1 MFKRLLSLCLATI
14 LCSSMLSITA
24 VAEET
29 KIEKHNHMYEFPF
42 KCEFWIERPNNL
54 GSYFK
59 ELDMSCGVDI
69 DEYGK
74 ITYTYYSMEDFQ
86 FNEAIEKAYSNLIS
100 IPVSYDLPE
109 WYDYKY
115 YGQQYFWVTATEF
128 DTNKIISD
136 KKQIGFESTGRNSYL
151 GISHREYYTTDNITP
166 KNNIDEYLY
175 NTKFNAKYY
184 NDGIVLKLTN
194 YNTQYSVYTEYSNGY
209 STYYNETHNSGINI
223 AKDDIIA
230 KATISP
236 VSRIFKDEQGDM
248 FIKNGEEKNYF
259 MDDVSVTINGHKV
272 SRTIGTVKA
281 KYNVAASIEG
291 DVNCDGE
298 VNITDVVLLQK
309 WLLAVPDTH
318 LENWQ
323 AVDLCKDNRLDVFDL
338 CLLKR
343 KLIEQ
348 HNN

>member
-1 MFKRLLSLCLATI
+1 MFKRLLSLGLATI
-14 LCSSMLSITA
+14 LCSSISFITA

-29 KIEKHNHMYEFPF
+29 EIEKHNHMYEFPF

-100 IPVSYDLPE
+100 IPISYDLPE
-109 WYDYKY
+109 WYDCKY
-115 YGQQYFWVTATEF
+115 NNQQYFWTTAKEF
-128 DTNKIISD
+128 ETGNIISD
-136 KKQIGFESTGRNSYL
+136 KKQIGYKSTGSNSYL
-151 GISHREYYTTDNITP
+151 GISHEELFYSDNITP
-166 KNNIDEYLY
+166 NNYTDHQLY
-175 NTKFNAKYY
+175 NTIFNAKYY
-184 NDGIVLKLTN
+184 NDCIVLKLTN
-194 YNTQYSVYTEYSNGY
+194 YY
-209 STYYNETHNSGINI
+209 TYYSYEHRNGINI

-230 KATISP
+230 QATISP
-236 VSRIFKDEQGDM
+236 VSRIFKDEQGYM
-248 FIKNGEEKNYF
+248 FIKDGEEKNYF
-259 MDDVSVTINGHKV
+259 MDDVSVTINDHKV
-272 SRTIGTVKA
+272 SRTIGNTEVSH
-281 KYNVAASIEG
+281 NMVASIEG

-298 VNITDVVLLQK
+298 VTVTDLVLLKK

-323 AVDLCKDNRLDVFDL
+323 AADLCKDNKLDVFDL
-338 CLLKR
+338 CILKR
-343 KLIEQ
+343 KIIEQ
-348 HNN
+348 HTN

>member
-1 MFKRLLSLCLATI
+1 MFKRLLSLGLATI

-42 KCEFWIERPNNL
+42 KCEFWIDRPNNL

-86 FNEAIEKAYSNLIS
+86 FNDKHERAYSNYIA
-100 IPVSYDLPE
+100 IPVSYNLPY
-109 WYDYKY
+109 WYDYY
-115 YGQQYFWVTATEF
+115 EYFWQN
-128 DTNKIISD
+128 TNKLVEYDVQKYIYDIDYAQSSYF
-136 KKQIGFESTGRNSYL
+136 GVYHNSY
-151 GISHREYYTTDNITP
+151 YNYDN
-166 KNNIDEYLY
+166 NNE
-175 NTKFNAKYY
+175 N
-184 NDGIVLKLTN
+184 
-194 YNTQYSVYTEYSNGY
+194 NTQYVRLST
-209 STYYNETHNSGINI
+209 TYYDKLLYIRLTKDSSGSVLNI
-223 AKDDIIA
+223 RNDDIIA

-248 FIKNGEEKNYF
+248 FIKDGEEKNYF
-259 MDDVSVTINGHKV
+259 MDEVSVTINGHKI

-281 KYNVAASIEG
+281 KYNIATPIEG

-323 AVDLCKDNRLDVFDL
+323 AVDLCKDDRLDVFDL

>member
-1 MFKRLLSLCLATI
+1 MFKRLLSLSLATI

-42 KCEFWIERPNNL
+42 KCEFWIDRPNNL

-86 FNEAIEKAYSNLIS
+86 FNERYERAYSDYIA
-100 IPVSYDLPE
+100 IPVSYDLPY
-109 WYDYKY
+109 WYDCNKYFWDSTSELTEYDVQKYIYNINYEQSSYFGVYHNSYYNYDNDNDDRNTAQYIKLSTKY
-115 YGQQYFWVTATEF
+115 Y
-128 DTNKIISD
+128 D
-136 KKQIGFESTGRNSYL
+136 KLLYVRLTKDSSGSIL
-151 GISHREYYTTDNITP
+151 NI
-166 KNNIDEYLY
+166 
-175 NTKFNAKYY
+175 
-184 NDGIVLKLTN
+184 
-194 YNTQYSVYTEYSNGY
+194 
-209 STYYNETHNSGINI
+209 HN
-223 AKDDIIA
+223 DDIIA

-248 FIKNGEEKNYF
+248 FIRDGEEKNYF
-259 MDDVSVTINGHKV
+259 MDDVSVTINGHKI
-272 SRTIGTVKA
+272 SKTIGTVEV
-281 KYNVAASIEG
+281 KYNIIAPIEG

-309 WLLAVPDTH
+309 WLLAVPNTH

>member
-1 MFKRLLSLCLATI
+1 MFKRLLSLSLATI

-74 ITYTYYSMEDFQ
+74 ITYTYYSMEDFK
-86 FNEAIEKAYSNLIS
+86 FNEPYERAYSNYVA
-100 IPVSYDLPE
+100 IPVSYDLPY
-109 WYDYKY
+109 WYDCN
-115 YGQQYFWVTATEF
+115 QYFW
-128 DTNKIISD
+128 
-136 KKQIGFESTGRNSYL
+136 
-151 GISHREYYTTDNITP
+151 
-166 KNNIDEYLY
+166 NN
-175 NTKFNAKYY
+175 TS
-184 NDGIVLKLTN
+184 KLTKYGVQN
-194 YNTQYSVYTEYSNGY
+194 YIYNISYEQSSYFGVYHNKHYVYDNNESNTQHIDL
-209 STYYNETHNSGINI
+209 STTYCDKLLYIDLSKSSSGNVLSIHN
-223 AKDDIIA
+223 DDIIA

-248 FIKNGEEKNYF
+248 FIRDGEEKNYF
-259 MDDVSVTINGHKV
+259 MDDVSVTINGHKI
-272 SRTIGTVKA
+272 SKTIGTVKA
-281 KYNVAASIEG
+281 KYNIAASIEG

-323 AVDLCKDNRLDVFDL
+323 AIDLCKDNRLDVFDL

>member
-1 MFKRLLSLCLATI
+1 MFKRLLSLGLATI

-24 VAEET
+24 VAEKT

-86 FNEAIEKAYSNLIS
+86 FNEAIERAYSNLIS

-109 WYDYKY
+109 WYDCKY
-115 YGQQYFWVTATEF
+115 YDQQYFWVTATEF
-128 DTNKIISD
+128 ETNRIISD
-136 KKQIGFESTGRNSYL
+136 KKQIGYASTGSNSYL
-151 GISHREYYTTDNITP
+151 GISHDSSFTEDDINPNNHVDN
-166 KNNIDEYLY
+166 EFY
-175 NTKFNAKYY
+175 NVAFNTKYY
-184 NDGIVLKLTN
+184 NDSTILKLINDNTN
-194 YNTQYSVYTEYSNGY
+194 YSVYTEYFDGY
-209 STYYNETHNSGINI
+209 HTQYNHTYNKGINI

-230 KATISP
+230 KTTISP

-248 FIKNGEEKNYF
+248 FIRDGEEKNYF
-259 MDDVSVTINGHKV
+259 MDDVSVTVNGHKV

-281 KYNVAASIEG
+281 KHNVVASIEG

-309 WLLAVPDTH
+309 WLLAVPDIH